1 MAIAPLKLTRDQFA
15 TFLQNQEQIKQ
26 FENLLTAVNGAVLN
40 VENPNLVFAGP
51 VAGDAA
57 QPTFRALVPADIPTL
72 DYVESVGATAPITS
86 TGGFNPVIGVTG
98 SALTKTDDTNV
109 TLTIGGSPSDA
120 LLAAVSLALGWTG
133 TLAISRGGTGASTD
147 SGARTNLGLGTIAT
161 QNANNVNITGGSI
174 SNITDLAVADGG
186 TGASDAATARTNL
199 GLGGGLS
206 VTITTAKLTVAGAN
220 GSMTFTNGILTAQT
234 QAT

>member
-26 FENLLTAVNGAVLN
+26 FENLLLAVNGAVLN

-51 VAGDAA
+51 ASGGAA
-57 QPTFRALVPADIPTL
+57 QPSFRLLVPADIPSL

-98 SALTKTDDTNV
+98 SGLTKTDDTNV
-109 TLTIGGSPSDA
+109 TLTIGGSPNNA

-133 TLAISRGGTGASTD
+133 TLAITRGGTGANNASDALDNLNGAERGANSDITSLSGLTTPLSIAQGGTNATTD
-147 SGARTNLGLGTIAT
+147 SG
-161 QNANNVNITGGSI
+161 
-174 SNITDLAVADGG
+174 
-186 TGASDAATARTNL
+186 ARTNL

-206 VTITTAKLTVAGAN
+206 VTVTTARLTPGGSN